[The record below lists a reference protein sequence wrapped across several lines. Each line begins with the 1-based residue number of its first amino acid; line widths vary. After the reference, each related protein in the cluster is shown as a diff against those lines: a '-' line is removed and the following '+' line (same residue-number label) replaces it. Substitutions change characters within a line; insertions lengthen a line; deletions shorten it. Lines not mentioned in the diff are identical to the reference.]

1 MSPPD
6 DIKFYAQKINTDRA
20 SPIPTTMITKG
31 TNYPCFLLYFQTITQ
46 ENEDKMKD
54 KTVIITGSNKGIGKE
69 AAKQIAKLGAK
80 VYMACRSL
88 DSANEARE
96 GIVKETGNPNV
107 FVRHLDL
114 ASVDSIINFA
124 EQFKK
129 EESKLD
135 VLINNAG
142 LWTKTKKLT
151 KLNVEQTFAVNVL
164 GHHLLTKLLLDELR
178 NVAPSRIINTASHYA
193 GGLDI
198 DDINFDKRKYNETLA
213 YKQTKQANRM
223 LTREWARRLEK
234 ENISVYSFTPGFVP
248 STELFREQN
257 AFGKFMLKVFSLI
270 EGRTIEEGADT
281 LVWLASA
288 EKIDGSN
295 GGFFNQ
301 RKEQMCQFNNPEK
314 EKRLWDKCE
323 EYLSV
328 VEKVAV
334 N

>member
-1 MSPPD
+1 
-6 DIKFYAQKINTDRA
+6 
-20 SPIPTTMITKG
+20 
-31 TNYPCFLLYFQTITQ
+31 
-46 ENEDKMKD
+46 MKD
-54 KTVIITGSNKGIGKE
+54 KVVVITGANKGIGKE

-88 DSANEARE
+88 DSANEVRE
-96 GIVKETGNPNV
+96 EIVNETQNQNV

-114 ASVDSIINFA
+114 AFTDSIINFA

-151 KLNVEQTFAVNVL
+151 DINVEQTFSVNVL
-164 GHHLLTKLLLDELR
+164 SHQLLTQLLLDELK
-178 NVAPSRIINTASHYA
+178 NAAPSRIINTASHFA

-198 DDINFDKRKYNETLA
+198 NDINFDTRNYNETLA

-234 ENISVYSFTPGFVP
+234 ENISVYSLTPGFIP
-248 STELFREQN
+248 DTELFREQN
-257 AFGKFMLKVFSLI
+257 AVGKFLLKAFALI

-281 LVWLASA
+281 IVWLASA
-288 EKIDGSN
+288 EKIIGSN
-295 GGFFNQ
+295 GGFYNQ
-301 RKEQMCQFNNPEK
+301 RKEEKCKFNNPEE

-328 VEKVAV
+328 VERFIY
-334 N
+334 

>member
-1 MSPPD
+1 LAFN
-6 DIKFYAQKINTDRA
+6 K
-20 SPIPTTMITKG
+20 ITK
-31 TNYPCFLLYFQTITQ
+31 N
-46 ENEDKMKD
+46 ENNMENK
-54 KTVIITGSNKGIGKE
+54 VVVITGSNKGIGKE

-88 DSANEARE
+88 DSANEAKDE
-96 GIVKETGNPNV
+96 IVKETGNNNV
-107 FVRHLDL
+107 FVRYLDL
-114 ASVDSIINFA
+114 SSINSIIKFV

-142 LWTKTKKLT
+142 LWTKTKKLNDI
-151 KLNVEQTFAVNVL
+151 NVELTFAVNVL
-164 GHHLLTKLLLDELR
+164 GHHLLTKLLLDELK
-178 NVAPSRIINTASHYA
+178 NAAPSRIINTASHYA

-223 LTREWARRLEK
+223 LTRQWARMLENY
-234 ENISVYSFTPGFVP
+234 NISVYSMTPGFVP

-257 AFGKFMLKVFSLI
+257 VIGKFLLKVFALI
-270 EGRTIEEGADT
+270 AGRTIEEGADT
-281 LVWLASA
+281 LVWLAIA
-288 EKIDGSN
+288 EKINGTN

-301 RKEQMCQFNNPEK
+301 RREEKCKFNNPDE

-323 EYLSV
+323 EYLSIIENV
-328 VEKVAV
+328 KI
-334 N
+334 

>member
-1 MSPPD
+1 
-6 DIKFYAQKINTDRA
+6 
-20 SPIPTTMITKG
+20 
-31 TNYPCFLLYFQTITQ
+31 
-46 ENEDKMKD
+46 MKD
-54 KTVIITGSNKGIGKE
+54 KVVIITGANKGIGKE

-96 GIVKETGNPNV
+96 EIVIESGNQNV
-107 FVRHLDL
+107 FVKHLDL

-142 LWTKTKKLT
+142 LWIKTKKLT
-151 KLNVEQTFAVNVL
+151 NLNVEQTFAVNVL
-164 GHHLLTKLLLDELR
+164 GHQLLTQLLIDELK
-178 NVAPSRIINTASHYA
+178 NVATSRIINVASHYA

-198 DDINFDKRKYNETLA
+198 DDINFDKRNYNETLA

-234 ENISVYSFTPGFVP
+234 DNISVYSMTPGFIP
-248 STELFREQN
+248 DTELFREQN
-257 AFGKFMLKVFSLI
+257 VVGKFLIKVFALI
-270 EGRTIEEGADT
+270 EGRTIEQGADT
-281 LVWLASA
+281 NVWLASA
-288 EKIDGSN
+288 DKIKGSN

-301 RKEQMCQFNNPEK
+301 RKEEKCKFNNPDE

-323 EYLSV
+323 EFLVKANIKLPVS
-328 VEKVAV
+328 ELI
-334 N
+334 

>member
-1 MSPPD
+1 
-6 DIKFYAQKINTDRA
+6 
-20 SPIPTTMITKG
+20 
-31 TNYPCFLLYFQTITQ
+31 
-46 ENEDKMKD
+46 MKD
-54 KTVIITGSNKGIGKE
+54 KVVIITGANKGIGKE

-88 DSANEARE
+88 DSANQVRDE
-96 GIVKETGNPNV
+96 IIKETGNQNV
-107 FVRHLDL
+107 FVKHLDL
-114 ASVDSIINFA
+114 ASVDSIKKFA
-124 EQFKK
+124 ESFKQK
-129 EESKLD
+129 ESKLD

-151 KLNVEQTFAVNVL
+151 DINVEQTFAVNVF
-164 GHHLLTKLLLDELR
+164 GHQILTKLLLDELK
-178 NVAPSRIINTASHYA
+178 NAAPSRIINTASHYA

-198 DDINFDKRKYNETLA
+198 DDINFDKRNYNETLA

-234 ENISVYSFTPGFVP
+234 DNISVYSMTPGFVP

-257 AFGKFMLKVFSLI
+257 AVGKFLIKVFSLI

-281 LVWLASA
+281 IVWLASTD
-288 EKIDGSN
+288 KINGSN

-301 RKEQMCQFNNPEK
+301 RKEEKCKFNKPED

-323 EYLSV
+323 EYLSPV
-328 VEKVAV
+328 YSMSC
-334 N
+334 

>member
-1 MSPPD
+1 
-6 DIKFYAQKINTDRA
+6 
-20 SPIPTTMITKG
+20 
-31 TNYPCFLLYFQTITQ
+31 
-46 ENEDKMKD
+46 MKD
-54 KTVIITGSNKGIGKE
+54 KVVIITGSNKGIGKE

-88 DSANEARE
+88 DSANQARE
-96 GIVKETGNPNV
+96 EIIKETGNSNV

-114 ASVDSIINFA
+114 ASPESIINFVDL
-124 EQFKK
+124 FKK

-142 LWTKTKKLT
+142 LWTKAKKLT
-151 KLNVEQTFAVNVL
+151 EINVEQTFAVNVL
-164 GHHLLTKLLLDELR
+164 GHQLLTQLLLNELR
-178 NVAPSRIINTASHYA
+178 NTVSSRIINTASHFA

-198 DDINFDKRKYNETLA
+198 DDINFDKRNYNETLA

-234 ENISVYSFTPGFVP
+234 DNVSVYSLTPGFIP
-248 STELFREQN
+248 DTELFREQN
-257 AFGKFMLKVFSLI
+257 VVGKFLLKAFALI

-281 LVWLASA
+281 IVWLASA

-301 RKEQMCQFNNPEK
+301 RKEESCKFNNPADEK
-314 EKRLWDKCE
+314 KLWDRCE
-323 EYLSV
+323 EFLDRI
-328 VEKVAV
+328 KVNNPV
-334 N
+334 L

>member
-1 MSPPD
+1 
-6 DIKFYAQKINTDRA
+6 
-20 SPIPTTMITKG
+20 
-31 TNYPCFLLYFQTITQ
+31 
-46 ENEDKMKD
+46 MKD
-54 KTVIITGSNKGIGKE
+54 KVVIITGSNKGIGKE
-69 AAKQIAKLGAK
+69 AAIQIAKLGAK

-96 GIVKETGNPNV
+96 EIVNETGNQNI

-142 LWTKTKKLT
+142 LWTKTKKFT
-151 KLNVEQTFAVNVL
+151 ELNVEQTFAVNVL

-178 NVAPSRIINTASHYA
+178 NAAPSRIINTASHYA

-257 AFGKFMLKVFSLI
+257 AVGKFMLKVFSLI

-288 EKIDGSN
+288 EKLMAATADFSI
-295 GGFFNQ
+295 
-301 RKEQMCQFNNPEK
+301 K
-314 EKRLWDKCE
+314 EKNR
-323 EYLSV
+323 SV
-328 VEKVAV
+328 SSIIQKKKKDFGINVKNTYQLLKKFQSIDFSMVLCASSV
-334 N
+334 SVS